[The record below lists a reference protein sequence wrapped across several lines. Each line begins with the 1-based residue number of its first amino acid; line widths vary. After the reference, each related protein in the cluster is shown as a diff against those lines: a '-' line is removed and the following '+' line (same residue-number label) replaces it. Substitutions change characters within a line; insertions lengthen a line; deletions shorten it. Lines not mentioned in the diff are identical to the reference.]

1 MNPLIETED
10 WKLGCYLEWREKHHQ
25 EDCPN
30 CHGTG
35 QVGGGFKDIEGARP
49 CSKCYGTGKVT
60 KPPESRMPEIPPDL
74 REHLRRAW
82 YDFTTKQ
89 TT

>member
-10 WKLGCYLEWREKHHQ
+10 WKLGCYLEWRPKMHSET
-25 EDCPN
+25 CPSCN
-30 CHGTG
+30 GHGE
-35 QVGGGFKDIEGARP
+35 VGGGFKSLDGPRQCNQCFGVGSI
-49 CSKCYGTGKVT
+49 SKHPTT
-60 KPPESRMPEIPPDL
+60 KMPEIPPDL